1 MTALPALAV
10 ALPFAAACLGLALG
24 GARPRLVA
32 PVAVGGAALTAL
44 AVAVVATRVLSGP
57 DLLVLH
63 TGQAPT
69 GTASF
74 GITLTADPLA
84 AVVGLAVVAVAL
96 LVQVYSVAYLR
107 GDPRYSSYAALVSLF
122 TAAML
127 LVVLAGD
134 LLVLF
139 VGWEV
144 MGICS
149 YFLIGH
155 YWETPDARAAAVK
168 SFLVTRVGDVALL
181 FGIFALGLH
190 AGSFRIADV
199 LLAGP
204 AGTVALLLVLAG
216 AVGKSAQF
224 PLHVWLPDAMAGPTP
239 ISALIHAA
247 TMVAAGVYLLLRL
260 WPLYLVDAAALAV
273 VAVVAAV
280 TMVGSALVALVQVD
294 LKRVLAWSTVSQL
307 AYMFGGVAVAAPT
320 AALFHLL
327 SHAAFK
333 ALLFLA
339 AGAVM
344 HELGTAL
351 MQDMGGLRRAMP
363 VTAATTAVGL
373 GALAGVPPLAGF
385 WSKDAV
391 LAAAEDRA
399 VHGGPVPHWVGWL
412 VLVAGLLTV
421 GLTAA
426 YATRV
431 WLRAFAGP
439 RRGAS
444 PVHEAPG
451 LMRWPLVLLAVP
463 TVLLGLLALPGWLTR
478 AVGFDAPVP
487 PGTALTFVW
496 GQAPSTPEAQVRV
509 PGAAGAALAPSAAT
523 AAVGLLLLLAGAG
536 AVWAVWRRD
545 PSADPALALGRV
557 RPVLARAFGVD
568 AVYDRL
574 IVRPVDALAR
584 LVVTGD
590 RDVVDAYVR
599 GAGRGAVLLGGLL
612 RGGRSGSVQRYLTVL
627 LAGAV
632 VVAVAGVLVGT
643 A

>member
-1 MTALPALAV
+1 MTTLLALAV
-10 ALPFAAACLGLALG
+10 ALPFAAACLGLAVG
-24 GARPRLVA
+24 GGRPRLVA

-44 AVAVVATRVLSGP
+44 AVAVVAARALSGP
-57 DLLVLH
+57 DLVLRA
-63 TGQAPT
+63 GQVPT
-69 GTASF
+69 GTAPF

-155 YWETPDARAAAVK
+155 YWETHDARAAAVK
-168 SFLVTRVGDVALL
+168 SFLVTRIGDVSLL

-190 AGSFRIADV
+190 AGSFQIGAV
-199 LLAGP
+199 VGSGP
-204 AGTVALLLVLAG
+204 VSTVALLLVLGG

-260 WPLYLVDAAALAV
+260 WPLYVDDAGALAV
-273 VAVVAAV
+273 VGVVAAV
-280 TMVGSALVALVQVD
+280 TMVGSALVALAQED

-391 LAAAEDRA
+391 LATAEERA
-399 VHGGPVPHWVGWL
+399 LHGGPVPHWVGWL

-421 GLTAA
+421 ALTAA

-439 RRGAS
+439 RRGAA

-451 LMRWPLVLLAVP
+451 LMRWPLVILAVP
-463 TVLLGLLALPGWLTR
+463 TVLLGLLALPRALPA
-478 AVGFDAPVP
+478 AVGFAPPTPTDGQLFFRWGDVVP
-487 PGTALTFVW
+487 SPG
-496 GQAPSTPEAQVRV
+496 S
-509 PGAAGAALAPSAAT
+509 LAPSAAT
-523 AAVGLLLLLAGAG
+523 AVVGLLLLLAGAG

-545 PSADPALALGRV
+545 PAADPARALGRL

-568 AVYDRL
+568 AAYERL
-574 IVRPVDALAR
+574 VVRPVDALAR

-632 VVAVAGVLVGT
+632 VVAVAGVLVG
-643 A
+643 AS

>member
-1 MTALPALAV
+1 VYVVFRLYPLFEQAPVALAV
-10 ALPFAAACLGLALG
+10 LGVIATVTLLLG
-24 GARPRLVA
+24 
-32 PVAVGGAALTAL
+32 AL
-44 AVAVVATRVLSGP
+44 AAT
-57 DLLVLH
+57 
-63 TGQAPT
+63 
-69 GTASF
+69 
-74 GITLTADPLA
+74 
-84 AVVGLAVVAVAL
+84 
-96 LVQVYSVAYLR
+96 
-107 GDPRYSSYAALVSLF
+107 
-122 TAAML
+122 
-127 LVVLAGD
+127 
-134 LLVLF
+134 
-139 VGWEV
+139 
-144 MGICS
+144 
-149 YFLIGH
+149 
-155 YWETPDARAAAVK
+155 
-168 SFLVTRVGDVALL
+168 
-181 FGIFALGLH
+181 
-190 AGSFRIADV
+190 
-199 LLAGP
+199 
-204 AGTVALLLVLAG
+204 
-216 AVGKSAQF
+216 AQ
-224 PLHVWLPDAMAGPTP
+224 DD
-239 ISALIHAA
+239 I
-247 TMVAAGVYLLLRL
+247 
-260 WPLYLVDAAALAV
+260 
-273 VAVVAAV
+273 
-280 TMVGSALVALVQVD
+280 
-294 LKRVLAWSTVSQL
+294 KRVLAWSTVSQL

-363 VTAATTAVGL
+363 VTAATTAIGL

-391 LAAAEDRA
+391 LAVAEERA

-431 WLRAFAGP
+431 WLRAFAGQ

-463 TVLLGLLALPGWLTR
+463 TVLLGLLALPGALPV
-478 AVGFDAPVP
+478 AVGDLVPRPVRYAR
-487 PGTALTFVW
+487 TA
-496 GQAPSTPEAQVRV
+496 SEAGVD
-509 PGAAGAALAPSAAT
+509 LAPSVPT
-523 AAVGLLLLLAGAG
+523 AVVGLLLLLAGAG
-536 AVWAVWRRD
+536 AVWSVWRRD
-545 PSADPALALGRV
+545 PAADPALALGRV

-568 AVYDRL
+568 AAYDRL
-574 IVRPVDALAR
+574 VVRPVDALAR

-612 RGGRSGSVQRYLTVL
+612 RGGRSGSVQRYLTVV

-632 VVAVAGVLVGT
+632 VVAVAGVLVGVS
-643 A
+643 

>member
-1 MTALPALAV
+1 MSALLALAV
-10 ALPFAAACLGLALG
+10 ALPFAAACLGLAVG
-24 GARPRLVA
+24 GTRPRLVA

-44 AVAVVATRVLSGP
+44 AVAVVAARALSGP
-57 DLLVLH
+57 EVVLRA
-63 TGQAPT
+63 GQVPT
-69 GTASF
+69 GSASF
-74 GITLTADPLA
+74 GVTLTADPLA
-84 AVVGLAVVAVAL
+84 SVVGLAVVAVAL

-168 SFLVTRVGDVALL
+168 SFLVTRIGDVSLL

-190 AGSFRIADV
+190 AGSFQIGSV
-199 LLAGP
+199 VGAGP
-204 AGTVALLLVLAG
+204 VSTVALLLVLGG

-260 WPLYLVDAAALAV
+260 WPLYAVDAAALAV
-273 VAVVAAV
+273 VGVVAAV
-280 TMVGSALVALVQVD
+280 TMVGSALVALAQED

-351 MQDMGGLRRAMP
+351 MQDMGGLGRAMP

-391 LAAAEDRA
+391 LAMAEERA

-463 TVLLGLLALPGWLTR
+463 TVLLGLLALPGALPR
-478 AVGFDAPVP
+478 AVGDLLP
-487 PGTALTFVW
+487 PPLIW
-496 GQAPSTPEAQVRV
+496 VRV
-509 PGAAGAALAPSAAT
+509 GSTADVGSSPSAAGIDLAPSPAT
-523 AAVGLLLLLAGAG
+523 ALVGLLLLLLGAG
-536 AVWAVWRRD
+536 AVWLVWRRD
-545 PSADPALALGRV
+545 PAADPARALGRA

-568 AVYDRL
+568 TAYDRL
-574 IVRPVDALAR
+574 VVRPVDALAR
-584 LVVTGD
+584 LVVGGD

-612 RGGRSGSVQRYLTVL
+612 RGGRSGSVQRYLTVV

-632 VVAVAGVLVGT
+632 LVAVAGVLVGT
-643 A
+643 S